1 MAYTNSSLVELT
13 RLSPNHSG
21 QRTHAIDRITP
32 HCVVG
37 QCSVETLGS
46 IFAPTSKQASCNYGI
61 GADGRVGMYVEEK
74 NRSWCSSSNANDQR
88 AVTIECASD
97 TTEPYAFRDVVYQK
111 LITLCVDICRRNGKK
126 KLIWFGDKEKTLNY
140 SPKGDEMILTV
151 HRWFANKSCPGNWM
165 YARMGDLAAKVTA
178 QLGGSTEQKT
188 ETEIKSVGLQAT
200 ALKGLSEADAVKK
213 VGALFTADQKK
224 SGILASVSLAQ
235 FILESGYGSTEL
247 AQNAN
252 NCFGMKKSLSGN
264 TWSGS
269 TWDGKSIYTKKTQED
284 DGTGRLYTITADF
297 RKYPC
302 VEDSIADHSA
312 YLLGA
317 MNGNKLRYAG
327 LKGCTDYKKAVQII
341 KDGGYAT
348 STTYVAKLC
357 NIIERWDLTQ
367 YDVKTESIPATK
379 PIAERTIHDITKE
392 NLSQV
397 PRSRGSNK
405 IEFIVVH
412 YLGVPNADNPN
423 LYGGG
428 YGGHYNIKRDGTI
441 YKAADPKTAVVW
453 HCGGGLQGSGGHSF
467 YKICTNFNSIGI
479 ECGVCYTE
487 NVKEASGDSD
497 KWYFTTETQESLVW
511 LVSKLMDEYGISAD
525 HVIRHYD
532 VTGKICPNPYVKN
545 NRLRTS
551 WTWDEFKS
559 RLVEYRK
566 TGGYDSDT
574 PAEVKW
580 YRVRKNWSD
589 AASQKGAFKILDNAK
604 ACADE
609 NPGYSVFDSDGVK
622 VYASKAEEEAPD
634 VPFLVRVSIPDLNIR
649 KGPGT
654 NFSRTGSYTGK
665 GVFTHHCGHFLR
677 PGLDLRLGQAQIR
690 SGLDLARLY
699 LSYLMFLMPVGC
711 PPGWSAGSFFYGQK
725 VLPGIIKIGSMQ
737 AWDGRGMDKFPRK
750 GEREYAS
757 NKDHIACRDQSACRS
772 PAYG

>member
-1 MAYTNSSLVELT
+1 MAYTNSSLVEFT

-165 YARMGDLAAKVTA
+165 YARMGDLAAKVTS

-188 ETEIKSVGLQAT
+188 ETEIKTSGLQAA
-200 ALKGLSEADAVKK
+200 ALKGLLEADVVKK
-213 VGALFTADQKK
+213 VGSLFTADQKK

-264 TWSGS
+264 TWGGS

-284 DGTGRLYTITADF
+284 DGTGKLYTITADF
-297 RKYPC
+297 RRYPC

-317 MNGNKLRYAG
+317 MNGSKKRYAG
-327 LKGCTDYKKAVQII
+327 LQGCTDYKKAVQII

-348 STTYVAKLC
+348 DTKYVSKIC
-357 NIIERWDLTQ
+357 SIIERWNLTQ
-367 YDVKTESIPATK
+367 YDLKAEAIQKQEASAIR
-379 PIAERTIHDITKE
+379 IADRTIHDITKE
-392 NLSQV
+392 NLSEV
-397 PRSRGSNK
+397 PRSRGGNK

-428 YGGHYNIKRDGTI
+428 YGGHYNIKRDGSV

-453 HCGGGLQGSGGHSF
+453 HCGGGLQGSGGHTF
-467 YKICTNFNSIGI
+467 HGICTNFNSIGI
-479 ECGVCYTE
+479 ECGVCYTDTS
-487 NVKEASGDSD
+487 VKDASGDSNQ
-497 KWYFTTETQESLVW
+497 WNFTTETQESLVW
-511 LVSKLMDEYGISAD
+511 LVSKLMDEYGISLD

-545 NRLRTS
+545 NKLRTS
-551 WTWDEFKS
+551 WTWEEFKS
-559 RLVEYRK
+559 RLAEYRK
-566 TGGYDSDT
+566 SCSYA
-574 PAEVKW
+574 AEGSAAAPVTADAW
-580 YRVRKNWSD
+580 YRVRKSWGD
-589 AASQKGAFKILDNAK
+589 AASQVGAFKVLDNAK

-609 NPGYSVFDSDGVK
+609 HPGYYVFDPDGKK
-622 VYASKAEEEAPD
+622 VYTPKTSVS
-634 VPFLVRVSIPDLNIR
+634 VPFLVRVSIKDLNIR

-654 NFSRTGSYTGK
+654 NFTKTGKYTGI
-665 GVFTHHCGHFLR
+665 GVFTIVEVADGQGSSSGWGRLKSGAGWCS
-677 PGLDLRLGQAQIR
+677 LD
-690 SGLDLARLY
+690 Y
-699 LSYLMFLMPVGC
+699 C
-711 PPGWSAGSFFYGQK
+711 QK
-725 VLPGIIKIGSMQ
+725 I
-737 AWDGRGMDKFPRK
+737 
-750 GEREYAS
+750 
-757 NKDHIACRDQSACRS
+757 
-772 PAYG
+772 

>member
-1 MAYTNSSLVELT
+1 MAYTNSSLVEFT

-165 YARMGDLAAKVTA
+165 YARMGDLAEKVTS
-178 QLGGSTEQKT
+178 QLGGSTEQET
-188 ETEIKSVGLQAT
+188 ETEIKTSGLQAA
-200 ALKGLSEADAVKK
+200 ALKGLLEADVVKK
-213 VGALFTADQKK
+213 VGSLFTADQKK

-264 TWSGS
+264 TWGGS

-284 DGTGRLYTITADF
+284 DGTGKLYTITADF
-297 RKYPC
+297 RRYPC

-317 MNGNKLRYAG
+317 MNGSKKRYAG
-327 LKGCTDYKKAVQII
+327 LQGCTDYKKAVQII

-348 STTYVAKLC
+348 DTKYVSKIC
-357 NIIERWDLTQ
+357 SIIERWNLTQ
-367 YDVKTESIPATK
+367 YDLKAEAIQKQEASAIR
-379 PIAERTIHDITKE
+379 IADRTIHDITKE
-392 NLSQV
+392 NLSEV
-397 PRSRGSNK
+397 PRSRGGNK

-428 YGGHYNIKRDGTI
+428 YGGHYNIKRDGSV

-453 HCGGGLQGSGGHSF
+453 HCGGGLQGSGGHTF
-467 YKICTNFNSIGI
+467 HGICTNFNSIGI
-479 ECGVCYTE
+479 ECGVCYTDTS
-487 NVKEASGDSD
+487 VKDASGDSNQ
-497 KWYFTTETQESLVW
+497 WYFTTETQESLVW
-511 LVSKLMDEYGISAD
+511 LVSKLMDEYGISLD

-545 NRLRTS
+545 NKLRTS
-551 WTWDEFKS
+551 WTWEEFKS
-559 RLVEYRK
+559 RLAEYRK
-566 TGGYDSDT
+566 SGGYV
-574 PAEVKW
+574 AEGSGSASAPVTADAW
-580 YRVRKNWSD
+580 YRVRKNWGD
-589 AASQKGAFKILDNAK
+589 ASSQVGAFKVLDNAK

-609 NPGYSVFDSDGVK
+609 HPGYYVFDPDGKK
-622 VYASKAEEEAPD
+622 VYTPKASVA
-634 VPFLVRVSIPDLNIR
+634 VPFLVRVKIRDLNIR
-649 KGPGT
+649 TGPGT
-654 NFSRTGSYTGK
+654 DHAKTGQYTGI
-665 GVFTHHCGHFLR
+665 GVFTIVEVADGKGSDAGWGRLKSGAGWCS
-677 PGLDLRLGQAQIR
+677 LD
-690 SGLDLARLY
+690 
-699 LSYLMFLMPVGC
+699 FC
-711 PPGWSAGSFFYGQK
+711 E
-725 VLPGIIKIGSMQ
+725 KI
-737 AWDGRGMDKFPRK
+737 
-750 GEREYAS
+750 
-757 NKDHIACRDQSACRS
+757 
-772 PAYG
+772 